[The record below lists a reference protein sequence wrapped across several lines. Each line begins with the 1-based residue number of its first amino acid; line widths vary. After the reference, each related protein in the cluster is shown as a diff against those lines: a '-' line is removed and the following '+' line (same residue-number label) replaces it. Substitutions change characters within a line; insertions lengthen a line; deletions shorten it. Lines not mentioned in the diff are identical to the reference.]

1 MLQSLRVR
9 HFAIIDDLELTFQ
22 PGFTVISGETGAGK
36 SILVDALG
44 IVFGQRAD
52 SNLVRTDAERAELS
66 ASFDLQQAP
75 AAHHW
80 LRAQQLDAEDECL
93 LRRTLSASGGSRA
106 WINGTPVTV
115 QQLQAFA
122 EHMID
127 IHGQHEQQR
136 LLQPAACLALVDSA
150 GVASDLRER
159 VSQLAASHHELQ
171 QQLQS
176 LTAASGTVSNEA
188 RQLLRYQLDELD
200 AAADSIARLDEL
212 YQRQQQLAHADQLQQ
227 ALAATRERLDEDDS
241 GALDLLR
248 QCISELD
255 EVSEFNQAC
264 GDIRDMLDEA
274 AINVRESISSL
285 QQQLDQIELDPHS
298 LQQVEAEL
306 TRLHD
311 LARKHRVDPI
321 RLAEHHRQLQQQWQS
336 GADAEHTRQQLE
348 QDLQRT
354 QQQYDEAAKALHA
367 ARAAVAATLSSKV
380 EALLHSLSLDAAR
393 LQIEVSHHAERSPN
407 ASGRD
412 RVDILFSAN
421 PGQNLRPLA
430 KVASGGELSR
440 IGLALMVATQQHD
453 GLPAMIFDE
462 VDAGIGGATAATVGA
477 MLAKLAQGRQAF
489 CVTHM
494 AQVAAFADHHILV
507 SKSATGEVTRTSHTY
522 LDADQRIE
530 ELARMLSGKITAS
543 SLQHAREMRSE
554 SRPEQKTD

>member
-9 HFAIIDDLELTFQ
+9 HFAIIDDLELAFQ

-44 IVFGQRAD
+44 IIFGQRAD
-52 SNLVRTDAERAELS
+52 TSLVRSGADRAELT
-66 ASFDLQQAP
+66 AGFDLRHAS
-75 AAHHW
+75 AAHDW
-80 LRAQQLDAEDECL
+80 LREQELDAEDECL
-93 LRRTLSASGGSRA
+93 VRRTLSASGGSRA

-136 LLQPAACLALVDSA
+136 LLQPAACLALVDGA
-150 GVASDLRER
+150 GVAEPEREQ
-159 VSQLAASHHELQ
+159 VSQLAARHHHLQ
-171 QQLQS
+171 QSLQS

-200 AAADSIARLDEL
+200 AAAHSIARLDEL

-227 ALAATRERLDEDDS
+227 SLAAAQQRLDSDDS
-241 GALDLLR
+241 GVQDLLR
-248 QCISELD
+248 QCIGELD
-255 EVSEFNQAC
+255 EVSDYNPALS
-264 GDIRDMLDEA
+264 DIRAMLEEA
-274 AINVRESISSL
+274 SINVRESISSL

-298 LQQVEAEL
+298 LQQVESEL

-311 LARKHRVDPI
+311 LARKHRIDPI
-321 RLAEHHRQLQQQWQS
+321 RLAEHHQQLQRQWQN
-336 GADAEHTRQQLE
+336 GADAEHTRQRLE

-354 QQQYDEAAKALHA
+354 QQQYDAAAQALHA
-367 ARAAVAATLSSKV
+367 ARVGVAETLSGKV
-380 EALLHSLSLDAAR
+380 ETLLHSLSLDAAR
-393 LQIEVSHHAERSPN
+393 LQIEVSHQADKAPA

-440 IGLALMVATQQHD
+440 IGLALMVATQQQE
-453 GLPAMIFDE
+453 GLPVMIFDE
-462 VDAGIGGATAATVGA
+462 VDAGIGGATASTVGR
-477 MLAKLAQGRQAF
+477 MLANLARGRQAF

-507 SKSATGEVTRTSHTY
+507 SKTATGELTRTSHAY
-522 LDADQRIE
+522 LEGDQRIE

-543 SLQHAREMRSE
+543 SQQHAREMLQEASSNE
-554 SRPEQKTD
+554 D